1 MQMDQLT
8 EFRTADQIER
18 RYSSTGEPSLDD
30 LLGGGLE
37 TGLIHLFYGHTCLRD
52 DVLRSSI
59 YSLLPPNKGGLHAP
73 VVIVDSMN
81 SIDTVKLAEFA
92 LNVGL
97 DPDFAFNRVLITR
110 AFNSSQTYDLV
121 INHLE
126 SFMSKVR
133 PGMLVLPGLFDI
145 FSREGLDAEKMQQI
159 AHMAAR
165 IMTFTLNYGI
175 VTIVSA
181 DESGR
186 NRSPRVGSALAS
198 YSQVHVMVEQTPA
211 RIVYS
216 LTKHPSREFHRASI
230 DRRNRLYYEDLPLDY
245 YLNPEG
251 SGE

>member
-1 MQMDQLT
+1 MNQLT
-8 EFRTADQIER
+8 EFRTADKVER
-18 RYSSTGEPSLDD
+18 RYSSTGNPDLDD

-37 TGLIHLFYGHTCLRD
+37 TGLIHLFYGHTCLKD
-52 DVLRSSI
+52 DILRSTI
-59 YSLLPPNKGGLHAP
+59 YSLLPPDKGGLHAP

-81 SIDTVKLAEFA
+81 SIDTIKLAEFA

-121 INHLE
+121 VNHLE

-145 FSREGLDAEKMQQI
+145 FSREGLDAQKMQQI
-159 AHMAAR
+159 SHMAAR

-175 VTIVSA
+175 VTLVSA
-181 DESGR
+181 DEAAK

-198 YSQVHVMVEQTPA
+198 YSQVHVMVDQTPSRVA
-211 RIVYS
+211 YS
-216 LTKHPSREFHRASI
+216 LTKHPSRDFHRMSI
-230 DRRNRLYYEDLPLDY
+230 ERNDRTYYEDLPLAY
-245 YLNPEG
+245 YLDSKTSDE
-251 SGE
+251 